1 MTATEF
7 KTGIKE
13 LKGNLKNLTLQLI
26 SSHSVRPY
34 NTLREF
40 GNAILN
46 EEKNGNSFAIKQ
58 AWTNSGIVKVN
69 SIGQLT
75 QLLVSG
81 TVTGIQFES
90 YYQQKDFAECIRHGY
105 TLND

>member
-46 EEKNGNSFAIKQ
+46 EEKNGNSFCINQ
-58 AWTNSGIVKVN
+58 AFTHSGVVKIN
-69 SIGQLT
+69 SINQLA

-81 TVTGIQFES
+81 TVTGVQFEA
-90 YYQQKDFAECIRHGY
+90 YYQAKDFAKSIRHGY